1 MTDPTLKP
9 CPFCGESAGWVTDE
23 CGIECG
29 RCVATGPWRDLRE
42 DGWNSRP
49 IEDALRARA
58 EAAEAALA
66 TARAEGAAALL
77 ADILAMLDKSAAHDR
92 AEARRISG
100 DDRDALDTRAT
111 VTELICTSLAAHFGG
126 PVEGA

>member
-1 MTDPTLKP
+1 MKSIVFEWSTTT
-9 CPFCGESAGWVTDE
+9 GEPNVMDA
-23 CGIECG
+23 IAAAL
-29 RCVATGPWRDLRE
+29 RAHGPLLAER
-42 DGWNSRP
+42 
-49 IEDALRARA
+49 DALRRRA

-77 ADILAMLDKSAAHDR
+77 SDILAMLDKSAAHDR